1 MLKLPESLAAIF
13 PMSGADKKRLP
24 QNIALL
30 SESLT
35 SKRSRL
41 AGRSY
46 WSDAALSG
54 AYLWYFLPWNL
65 LRLMSLLPGQ
75 NLNLSAGAKIL
86 DLGSGPLTLPL
97 ALWLCRPELR
107 ELPLSFTCLD
117 SAAQPLRLGRS
128 LFHALAGPDSPW
140 RFKLIPESVLSALNK
155 QGHDFSMVSACN
167 VLNELKPE
175 RQTSLARHLALHVEG
190 LMRRLAPAGRLLI
203 VEPGNRL
210 GGKIISFARAAALE
224 RGHGILAPCT
234 HEGACP
240 LFPAQAR
247 REAHGQQDCPPER
260 PGTSWCHFS
269 SGREGALPPPWLDA
283 LSRDAHLHKDKLTL
297 SWLLIK
303 KEDFQA
309 ENRTG
314 AGASRASF
322 AGPPPPAALLPGRVV
337 SNALPMPGRTGWSFY
352 VCCACGLTLLHSKH
366 PLRSGEC
373 VELNFKGDEGKDPK
387 SGAWV
392 LNLL

>member
-1 MLKLPESLAAIF
+1 
-13 PMSGADKKRLP
+13 MSGADRKRLP

-35 SKRSRL
+35 SRRSRL
-41 AGRSY
+41 SGRSY
-46 WSDAALSG
+46 WSEAALAG

-65 LRLMSLLPGQ
+65 LRLMSLLPEQ
-75 NLNLSAGAKIL
+75 HLNLSAGAKIL

-97 ALWLCRPELR
+97 ALWLCRPDLR

-117 SAAQPLRLGRS
+117 SAAQPMRLGRS

-140 RFKLIPESVLSALNK
+140 RFKLVPESVLAALNK
-155 QGHDFSMVSACN
+155 QDHDFSLISVCN

-175 RQTSLARHLALHVEG
+175 RHTSLARHLALHVES

-234 HEGACP
+234 HEGICP

-247 REAHGQQDCPPER
+247 HEDRGHQAGPPER

-269 SGREGALPPPWLDA
+269 LGKEGATPPPWLDA
-283 LSRDAHLHKDKLTL
+283 LSREAHLHKDRLTL
-297 SWLLIK
+297 SWLLVK
-303 KEDFQA
+303 KGDVQTEKRGDA
-309 ENRTG
+309 
-314 AGASRASF
+314 AASRAGLVN
-322 AGPPPPAALLPGRVV
+322 APPPAAPLPGRVV
-337 SNALPMPGRTGWSFY
+337 SNALPLPGRTGWSFY
-352 VCCACGLTLLHSKH
+352 VCCACGLALLHNKH
-366 PLRSGEC
+366 ALRSGEC

-392 LNLL
+392 LDSL